1 MSIELGLLK
10 WAAIGTLTAAWLTLL
25 LSIIVD
31 RRSMAHRYWSLYV
44 AYLDRKLRSM
54 FIQTSGRRI
63 AVGQV
68 LAVSAALALRLGTGS
83 TSYLLAI
90 VVALVGP
97 ALYIEHLRRARLKS
111 IEAAMDSFI
120 LGLANALK
128 STPSIGSALSYCQSL
143 LHGPLEEEVVLTLKE
158 MRVGSGLDE
167 ALLNMAGRVQSLS
180 LDATFSSILIWRKVG
195 GDLAKILETTA
206 STLRE
211 MSRLQGVVRSKTAEG
226 KAQLGLLVMLPLGV
240 LFLFDAVSDGY
251 FAPLTRS
258 VAGYTVIFVSI
269 GLWAFSII
277 LARKVLSV
285 EL

>member
-1 MSIELGLLK
+1 
-10 WAAIGTLTAAWLTLL
+10 
-25 LSIIVD
+25 
-31 RRSMAHRYWSLYV
+31 
-44 AYLDRKLRSM
+44 M
-54 FIQTSGRRI
+54 FIQTSVRRI

-195 GDLAKILETTA
+195 GDLAKILETT
-206 STLRE
+206 
-211 MSRLQGVVRSKTAEG
+211 
-226 KAQLGLLVMLPLGV
+226 P
-240 LFLFDAVSDGY
+240 
-251 FAPLTRS
+251 
-258 VAGYTVIFVSI
+258 
-269 GLWAFSII
+269 
-277 LARKVLSV
+277 
-285 EL
+285 